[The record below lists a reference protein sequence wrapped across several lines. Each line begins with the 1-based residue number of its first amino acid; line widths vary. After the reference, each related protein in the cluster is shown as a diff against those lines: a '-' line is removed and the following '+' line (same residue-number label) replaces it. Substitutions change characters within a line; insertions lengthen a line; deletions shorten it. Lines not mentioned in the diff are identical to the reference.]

1 VSEIGG
7 SLLTRRP
14 GLRFTG
20 FVAFAVRMG
29 SLLSGLAF
37 SLIVARRLSEED
49 FGSWAYVG
57 RLVSY
62 FAATASFINFWA
74 ARDAGR
80 GGRPLKTALFGSA
93 LMVTVSTI
101 AYLGIVGFS
110 AGAIGRESWVVLLGL
125 MQLPVLHLVNTVE
138 GVSLGYKPVVA
149 AYGFAVFEVAKVFL
163 AFMAVHILGLG
174 LIGVFAS
181 VTLAQLIQL
190 SFIVYLQRELL
201 DKISLQDLI
210 KWLKGFPVQFIGI
223 VNGFVYGLDIFLGGA
238 LYGSALPLAYWQAAL
253 TVALVINFYSN
264 LAAGLYPALL
274 SGGGVRDVEKIFRFA
289 MMFGVPMLFGSIF
302 LGKDILRLLRPVYAE
317 AAPTLYIL
325 ALSYW
330 IGGLTSIFGSI
341 VGGREDVDKRVDA
354 SFRDY
359 LRSWLFRYN
368 IATLLLGIAYVT
380 AFSIVTY
387 VARTGSL
394 EPVDTA
400 YAWSYV
406 HLGLSTASLAM
417 TYLFSKRKLVFSVP
431 WKSIIRYLL
440 ATALMLGLM
449 YPLYLYVPTSNTAV
463 VQIARVASMLTIG
476 IATYFGSVILLD
488 KEGREMVKILVTRF
502 VG

>member
-1 VSEIGG
+1 
-7 SLLTRRP
+7 LARRP

-138 GVSLGYKPVVA
+138 GVSSGYKPVVA

-163 AFMAVHILGLG
+163 AFMAVYILGLG
-174 LIGVFAS
+174 LVGVFVS
-181 VTLAQLIQL
+181 LTLAQLIQL
-190 SFIVYLQRELL
+190 SLIIYLQRELL
-201 DKISLQDLI
+201 DKISLRDLI
-210 KWLKGFPVQFIGI
+210 KWLKGFPVPLIGI

-253 TVALVINFYSN
+253 TVALVINFYTN

-274 SGGGVRDVEKIFRFA
+274 SGGGARDVEKIFRFA
-289 MMFGVPMLFGSIF
+289 MMLGVPMLFGTIF
-302 LGKDILRLLRPVYAE
+302 LGRDILLLLRPAYAE
-317 AAPTLYIL
+317 AAPVLYVL

-330 IGGLTSIFGSI
+330 IVGLSGLFAVI
-341 VGGREDVDKRVDA
+341 VWGKEEVDRKADITFA
-354 SFRDY
+354 DY
-359 LRSWLFRYN
+359 VRSGLFRY
-368 IATLLLGIAYVT
+368 ILAGLLLGILYIMVFTGVALVARVWGWGPVVT
-380 AFSIVTY
+380 ANTW
-387 VARTGSL
+387 
-394 EPVDTA
+394 A
-400 YAWSYV
+400 YA
-406 HLGLSTASLAM
+406 HLGLSVAGFVVG
-417 TYLFSKRKLVFSVP
+417 YLFSRQKLVFRLPWLSVV
-431 WKSIIRYLL
+431 RYVV
-440 ATALMLGLM
+440 ASFLMLALM
-449 YPLYLYVPTSNTAV
+449 YPLYLYIPTSNIAAV
-463 VQIARVASMLTIG
+463 QFIRVAVLLASGVTAYSIP
-476 IATYFGSVILLD
+476 VILLD
-488 KEGREMVKILVTRF
+488 REGREMVKLLFNRLVS
-502 VG
+502 

>member
-1 VSEIGG
+1 
-7 SLLTRRP
+7 
-14 GLRFTG
+14 
-20 FVAFAVRMG
+20 VAFAVRMG

-238 LYGSALPLAYWQAAL
+238 LYGSAP
-253 TVALVINFYSN
+253 
-264 LAAGLYPALL
+264 P
-274 SGGGVRDVEKIFRFA
+274 
-289 MMFGVPMLFGSIF
+289 
-302 LGKDILRLLRPVYAE
+302 
-317 AAPTLYIL
+317 
-325 ALSYW
+325 
-330 IGGLTSIFGSI
+330 
-341 VGGREDVDKRVDA
+341 
-354 SFRDY
+354 Y
-359 LRSWLFRYN
+359 L
-368 IATLLLGIAYVT
+368 
-380 AFSIVTY
+380 
-387 VARTGSL
+387 
-394 EPVDTA
+394 
-400 YAWSYV
+400 
-406 HLGLSTASLAM
+406 
-417 TYLFSKRKLVFSVP
+417 
-431 WKSIIRYLL
+431 IR
-440 ATALMLGLM
+440 
-449 YPLYLYVPTSNTAV
+449 
-463 VQIARVASMLTIG
+463 
-476 IATYFGSVILLD
+476 
-488 KEGREMVKILVTRF
+488 
-502 VG
+502 

>member
-1 VSEIGG
+1 
-7 SLLTRRP
+7 LAKRP

-101 AYLGIVGFS
+101 AYFGIVGFS
-110 AGAIGRESWVVLLGL
+110 AEAIGRESWVVLLGL

-138 GVSLGYKPVVA
+138 GVSSGYKPVVA
-149 AYGFAVFEVAKVFL
+149 AYGFAIFEVAKVFL
-163 AFMAVHILGLG
+163 AFMVVHILGLG

-190 SFIVYLQRELL
+190 SIIVYLQRDLL
-201 DKISLQDLI
+201 GRVSLQDLI
-210 KWLKGFPVQFIGI
+210 RWLKGFPIPLIGY
-223 VNGFVYGLDIFLGGA
+223 VNGFVSGLDLFLGGA

-253 TVALVINFYSN
+253 TVALVINFYVN
-264 LAAGLYPALL
+264 LVAGLYPALL
-274 SGGGVRDVEKIFRFA
+274 SGGGTKEVEKIFKFA
-289 MMFGVPMLFGSIF
+289 MMLGVPMLFSTMF
-302 LGKDILRLLRPVYAE
+302 LGRDILLLLRPAYVE
-317 AAPTLYIL
+317 ATPVLYVL

-330 IGGLTSIFGSI
+330 IGGLSGLFAVILWGK
-341 VGGREDVDKRVDA
+341 EDVDRSADIT
-354 SFRDY
+354 FTDY
-359 LRSWLFRYN
+359 VRSRLFRY
-368 IATLLLGIAYVT
+368 ILAGFLLGILYSTVFSVVALVARAWGWGPVVT
-380 AFSIVTY
+380 AN
-387 VARTGSL
+387 AW
-394 EPVDTA
+394 A
-400 YAWSYV
+400 YA
-406 HLGLSTASLAM
+406 HLGLSVAGLVV
-417 TYLFSKRKLVFSVP
+417 TYLFSRQSLAFRLPWLSV
-431 WKSIIRYLL
+431 IRYVVASLSML
-440 ATALMLGLM
+440 ALMF
-449 YPLYLYVPTSNTAV
+449 PLYLFIPTSN
-463 VQIARVASMLTIG
+463 IAAMQFIRVATLLVVG
-476 IATYFGSVILLD
+476 VVVYFISIIFVD
-488 KEGREMVKILVTRF
+488 REGREMVKLLFNRLVS
-502 VG
+502 